1 MGMRFNVQI
10 RSDQRFISQLTKGDQ
25 NMDDLIVVKI
35 GGNAISQLKPA
46 FFEKLKYWKHLG
58 KKVLIVHGGGPN
70 ISKLCEKMGIPA
82 EKKHGIRVTGK
93 EVLELTKLVLLGESQ
108 PELVEKLTEHGL
120 PVSPL
125 SCACS
130 HLLEGKYL
138 DEAKYGSV
146 GTVTKVNKMA
156 IAGALWQRIGVM
168 APMCVT
174 EDGKWLNVNA
184 DSCACSIASLLHAE
198 ALYLL
203 TDVAGV
209 MENGQVIPK
218 LDRTYCSELFAK
230 KVITAGMQP
239 KLNAAFTAQA
249 MGVSHVIIT
258 DDLDNHGT
266 EIVKEEEDDDAA
278 CVSNV

>member
-1 MGMRFNVQI
+1 
-10 RSDQRFISQLTKGDQ
+10 
-25 NMDDLIVVKI
+25 
-35 GGNAISQLKPA
+35 
-46 FFEKLKYWKHLG
+46 
-58 KKVLIVHGGGPN
+58 
-70 ISKLCEKMGIPA
+70 
-82 EKKHGIRVTGK
+82 
-93 EVLELTKLVLLGESQ
+93 
-108 PELVEKLTEHGL
+108 
-120 PVSPL
+120 
-125 SCACS
+125 
-130 HLLEGKYL
+130 
-138 DEAKYGSV
+138 
-146 GTVTKVNKMA
+146 
-156 IAGALWQRIGVM
+156 
-168 APMCVT
+168 MCVT

-209 MENGQVIPK
+209 MEKGQVIPK